1 MSHLFSPQQIHA
13 IAGQVRVACGYLL
26 YPSVV
31 VAVVSL
37 WPDTELPS
45 RWLIMTGVKIHL
57 ARCAIKKW
65 GWESFITYSV
75 WFISHRNNFPHIISM
90 TVHFHTNISL
100 TSIFLSIISQHPSHI
115 SLILKASL
123 FLLLH
128 YTPFLLSLLYV
139 ALLVTPP
146 PTPIPWYF
154 LFHLFPSWQGTHTQ
168 HTETQT
174 YRLLGDTA
182 TMFVCFI
189 PFQLE

>member
-1 MSHLFSPQQIHA
+1 MSHLYSPQQIHA
-13 IAGQVRVACGYLL
+13 IPGKVCVACRYLL

-45 RWLIMTGVKIHL
+45 RWLIMIHL

-75 WFISHRNNFPHIISM
+75 WFISHRNNFPSYYLYDCSFSHKYY
-90 TVHFHTNISL
+90 F

-115 SLILKASL
+115 SLILNVSS

-128 YTPFLLSLLYV
+128 YTRFLLPLLYV
-139 ALLVTPP
+139 ALLVT
-146 PTPIPWYF
+146 TPIPWYF
-154 LFHLFPSWQGTHTQ
+154 LFHLFPSWQGTHTRTQ

-174 YRLLGDTA
+174 Y
-182 TMFVCFI
+182 
-189 PFQLE
+189 